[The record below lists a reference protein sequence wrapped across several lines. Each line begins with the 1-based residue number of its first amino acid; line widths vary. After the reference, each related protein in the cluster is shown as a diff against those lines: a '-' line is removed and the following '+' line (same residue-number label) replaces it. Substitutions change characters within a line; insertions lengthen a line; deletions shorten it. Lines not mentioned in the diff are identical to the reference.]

1 MKSTVKAPGYIV
13 VEGPIGVG
21 KTSLVIRLAESL
33 GYETLLE
40 APKANPFL
48 DDFYQS
54 PRALAFHTQV
64 HFLLQRARQLK
75 QLAKAPKRLVADFL
89 LDKDPLFAGITLSE
103 AELALYREIYEQ
115 LHLNPPTPDLVIYL
129 QAPPEILL
137 ERIHKRGIRSE
148 TYITKTYLE
157 SLNTAYSE
165 LFHYYTQAPVLIV
178 NATEIDWV
186 NNQSDYD
193 QLLKHILNTGKG
205 RQYFNPQKL

>member
-1 MKSTVKAPGYIV
+1 MKPATKAPGYIA

-21 KTSLVIRLAESL
+21 KTSLVKRLAESL

-40 APKANPFL
+40 DAKTNPFL

-54 PRALAFHTQV
+54 PRAMAFQTQV
-64 HFLLQRARQLK
+64 YFLLQRARQLR
-75 QLAKAPKRLVADFL
+75 QLVAAPKQLVADFL
-89 LDKDPLFAGITLSE
+89 LDKDPLFAAITLSE
-103 AELALYREIYEQ
+103 PELALYEEIYQQ
-115 LHLNPPTPDLVIYL
+115 LHLNAPAPDLVIYL
-129 QAPPEILL
+129 QAPPETLL

-148 TYITKTYLE
+148 SYITKTYVE

-165 LFHYYTQAPVLIV
+165 LFHYYNKAPVLIV
-178 NATEIDWV
+178 NAADIDWV
-186 NNQSDYD
+186 NNQNDYE

>member
-21 KTSLVIRLAESL
+21 KTSLVNRLAESL

-115 LHLNPPTPDLVIYL
+115 LHLKPPTPDLVIYL

>member
-1 MKSTVKAPGYIV
+1 MKSTVKAPAFIV

-21 KTSLVIRLAESL
+21 KTSLVKRLAESL

-40 APKANPFL
+40 DPKANPFL

-54 PRALAFHTQV
+54 PRSMAFQTQLY
-64 HFLLQRARQLK
+64 FLMQRARQLRE
-75 QLAKAPKRLVADFL
+75 LAAAPNHLVADFL
-89 LDKDPLFAGITLSE
+89 LDKDPLFASITLS
-103 AELALYREIYEQ
+103 APELKLYQEVYQQ
-115 LHLNPPTPDLVIYL
+115 LKLNAPTPDLVIYL
-129 QAPPEILL
+129 QASPDILL

-148 TYITKTYLE
+148 AYITKGYLE

-165 LFHYYTQAPVLIV
+165 LFHYYNQSPVLIV
-178 NATEIDWV
+178 NATDIDWV
-186 NNQSDYD
+186 KNQADYE

>member
-1 MKSTVKAPGYIV
+1 MKSATKAPGYIA

-21 KTSLVIRLAESL
+21 KTSLVKRLAESL

-40 APKANPFL
+40 EAKTNPFL

-54 PRALAFHTQV
+54 PRAMAFQTQV
-64 HFLLQRARQLK
+64 YFLLQRARQLR
-75 QLAKAPKRLVADFL
+75 QLVAAPKRLVADFL
-89 LDKDPLFAGITLSE
+89 LDKDPLFAAITLSE
-103 AELALYREIYEQ
+103 PELALYEEIFQQ
-115 LHLNPPTPDLVIYL
+115 LHLNAPAPDLVIYL
-129 QAPPEILL
+129 QAPPEVLL

-148 TYITKTYLE
+148 SYITKSYVD

-165 LFHYYTQAPVLIV
+165 LFHYYNKAPVLIV
-178 NATEIDWV
+178 NAADIDWV
-186 NNQSDYD
+186 NNQNDYE

>member
-1 MKSTVKAPGYIV
+1 MKPSVKAPGYIV

-21 KTSLVIRLAESL
+21 KTSLVKRLAESL

-40 APKANPFL
+40 DPKANPFL
-48 DDFYQS
+48 DEFYQS
-54 PRALAFHTQV
+54 PRSLAFQTQV
-64 HFLLQRARQLK
+64 YFLLQRAK
-75 QLAKAPKRLVADFL
+75 QLRELVAAPRHLVADFL
-89 LDKDPLFAGITLSE
+89 LDKDPLFASITLSE
-103 AELALYREIYEQ
+103 PELALYRDIYQQ
-115 LHLNPPTPDLVIYL
+115 LQLRAPTPDLVIYL
-129 QAPPEILL
+129 QASPEILL

-165 LFHYYTQAPVLIV
+165 LFHYYSAAPVLIV

-186 NNQSDYD
+186 NNQNDYD

>member
-1 MKSTVKAPGYIV
+1 MKPATKAPGYIA

-21 KTSLVIRLAESL
+21 KTSLVKRLAESL

-40 APKANPFL
+40 DSKTNPFL

-54 PRALAFHTQV
+54 PRAMAFQTQV
-64 HFLLQRARQLK
+64 YFLLQRARQLR
-75 QLAKAPKRLVADFL
+75 QLVAAPKQLVADFL
-89 LDKDPLFAGITLSE
+89 LDKDPLFAAITLSE
-103 AELALYREIYEQ
+103 PELALYEEIYQQ
-115 LHLNPPTPDLVIYL
+115 LHLNAPAPDLVIYL
-129 QAPPEILL
+129 QAPPETLL

-148 TYITKTYLE
+148 SYITKTYVE

-165 LFHYYTQAPVLIV
+165 LFHYYNKAPVLIV
-178 NATEIDWV
+178 NAADIDWV
-186 NNQSDYD
+186 NNQNDYE